1 MKNALLDFIISP
13 HNNGLLIADMPTG
26 YGKAYNSVRVIY
38 DYIYKYE
45 GNKKQFFITNLKKNL
60 PGEELKSIY
69 KK

>member
-13 HNNGLLIADMPTG
+13 DNNGLLIADMPTG
-26 YGKAYNSVRVIY
+26 YGKTYNSARVIY